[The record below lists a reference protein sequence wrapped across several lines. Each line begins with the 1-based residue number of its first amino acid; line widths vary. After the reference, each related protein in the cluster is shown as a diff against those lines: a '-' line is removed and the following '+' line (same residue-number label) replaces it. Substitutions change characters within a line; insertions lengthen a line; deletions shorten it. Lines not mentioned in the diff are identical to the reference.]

1 MWAGIL
7 EQFRVNI
14 SPRQESVLTP
24 LLFIAV
30 VGVIRR
36 KTSTGDILCKLL
48 QADDLA
54 VVADTEADLQESFAE
69 SKSGEDG
76 GALGRTAE
84 KRCRYKTGWEETE
97 PARQLCKPVYSSL
110 RGWRHGDGGNAWRKV
125 EGRSDGT

>member
-30 VGVIRR
+30 VEVISR
-36 KTSTGDILCKLL
+36 KTSMGDILCKLL

-54 VVADTEADLQESFAE
+54 VVVDTEADLQESFAE
-69 SKSGEDG
+69 SKSREDG

-84 KRCRYKTGWEETE
+84 KRSRYKTGWEETE
-97 PARQLCKPVYSSL
+97 PTRHLCIPV
-110 RGWRHGDGGNAWRKV
+110 
-125 EGRSDGT
+125 